1 VGLRLLSISQE
12 DLLEDLDG
20 YVGLQQQQFHRFI
33 VEVEALLE
41 LTLVSALTLASAAA
55 AAAAAAEQAAPA
67 ALVVLAL
74 GAVMYDEA
82 GPATTESTVVGA
94 ELVLRPANTGAPAE
108 GVLTEM
114 AVEPAK
120 AAEGGKIQQF
130 GAQQALDVEEVTGAW
145 VSILCNAVYYLHARV
160 QNSAVCWECVLA

>member
-55 AAAAAAEQAAPA
+55 AAEQAAPA

-74 GAVMYDEA
+74 WAVMYFEA

-145 VSILCNAVYYLHARV
+145 VSILCNAVSYLHARV
-160 QNSAVCWECVLA
+160 QNSAICWECVLA

>member
-55 AAAAAAEQAAPA
+55 AAEQAAPA

-74 GAVMYDEA
+74 WAVMYFEA